1 MTIRNAAVDDF
12 SVIRQIAY
20 DTWPVSYESIIS
32 QPQIEYM
39 LDLIYNIESLKNQSN
54 NLKHQFILALNS
66 INIPVAFA
74 SFSVSEINNS
84 RCRLHKLYVLPD
96 YHNKGIG
103 KIMLSHII
111 SEISS
116 KGINSIELNVNRHNN
131 ALNFY
136 LQNNFQIIREEDID
150 IGNGFFMN
158 DYVMEKTFEV

>member
-1 MTIRNAAVDDF
+1 MIIRNAGVADF
-12 SVIRQIAY
+12 PVIRQIAY
-20 DTWPVSYESIIS
+20 DTWPLSYGSIIS

-39 LDLIYNIESLKNQSN
+39 LDLIYNIESLKNQAN

-74 SFSVSEINNS
+74 SFSVSEINIS

-103 KIMLSHII
+103 KKILSHII

-116 KGINSIELNVNRHNN
+116 KGINIIELNVNRHNN
-131 ALNFY
+131 ALHFY